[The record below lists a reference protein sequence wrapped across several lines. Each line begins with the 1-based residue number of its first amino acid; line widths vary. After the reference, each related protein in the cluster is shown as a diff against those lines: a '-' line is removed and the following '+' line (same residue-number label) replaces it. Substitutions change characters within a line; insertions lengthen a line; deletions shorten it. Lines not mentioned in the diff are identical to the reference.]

1 MSEEPRSNRP
11 DTNSDARTA
20 HREADSYEAIP
31 PAKAIQDWLVAQLS
45 NVLHIELQDID
56 IREPFTSYGLTS
68 VDAVSLSGDLEEWLG
83 LSLSPTLAYDYPNIE
98 ALARHLA
105 GERDA
110 MESARTNWET
120 EAEPIAIVG
129 IGCRFPGAR
138 DPEAFWQLLH
148 DGVDAITE
156 VPSDRWDINAF
167 YDPDPDAPGK
177 MSTRWGGFLE
187 GVDQFDPHF
196 FGISPREAGHMDPQ
210 QRLLLEVAWE
220 ALEDAGQAPHQLAG
234 TQTGVFIG
242 IGGVDYSHLQI
253 RYGDFPFDI
262 EAYAGTGNAHSIAA
276 NRLSY
281 LLNLRGPSLPVDTAC
296 SSSLVALHLAC
307 QSLLRGECTLA
318 LVGGVNLIL
327 FPAVTIAFSH
337 AHMMA
342 ADGRCKTF
350 DARADGYV
358 RSEGCGVVVLK
369 RLSAALRDGDHI
381 YALVPGSAV
390 NQDGRTAGITVP
402 NGLAQQAV
410 MRQALVR
417 AGITADRLSYIET
430 HGTGTALGDPIEV
443 QAIADVIGQATL
455 SGQQCLLGSVKANIG
470 HLETAA
476 GMAGLIKVLLCLKHG
491 EIPAQIHFQNLN
503 PHISLEKTPLVIS
516 SKRQP
521 WPAREYP
528 RYAGIN
534 SFGFGGT
541 NAHIILQE
549 APPSSPVHN
558 DIERPSHML
567 TLSAKSF
574 PALKELAHRFEQHL
588 ATHSAESLADICFS
602 ANAGRSHFAQRLTAI
617 ANSAEQ
623 LGAQLAAFA
632 DRQRRQR
639 LTACS
644 CAKQARS
651 KGSVLVHRAGISIS
665 GDGQAALR
673 DPAHISQD
681 AGPVCGDPPSLP

>member
-1 MSEEPRSNRP
+1 MPEELRSNRP
-11 DTNSDARTA
+11 DTNSGAPPGN
-20 HREADSYEAIP
+20 REAHFHKAIP
-31 PAKAIQDWLVAQLS
+31 PAEAIQDWLLAQLS
-45 NVLHIELQDID
+45 SVLDVEPQDID

-68 VDAVSLSGDLEEWLG
+68 VDAVGLSGDLEEWLG
-83 LSLSPTLAYDYPNIE
+83 LSLSPTLAYDYPTIE
-98 ALARHLA
+98 TLARHLA

-110 MESARTNWET
+110 LESVRMNET

-167 YDPDPDAPGK
+167 YNPDPDVPGK

-187 GVDQFDPHF
+187 HVDQFDPHF

-220 ALEDAGQAPHQLAG
+220 ALEDAGQAPHRLAG

-262 EAYAGTGNAHSIAA
+262 DAYAGTGNAHSVAA

-281 LLNLRGPSLPVDTAC
+281 LLDLRGPSLPVDTAC
-296 SSSLVALHLAC
+296 SSSLVAIHLAC
-307 QSLLRGECTLA
+307 QSLLHDECTLA
-318 LVGGVNLIL
+318 LAGGVNLIL
-327 FPAVTIAFSH
+327 FPGVTLSFSH

-350 DARADGYV
+350 DSRADGYV
-358 RSEGCGVVVLK
+358 RGEGCGIIVLK

-410 MRQALVR
+410 MSQALTR

-443 QAIADVIGQATL
+443 QAIAEVIGEAT
-455 SGQQCLLGSVKANIG
+455 SPDQQCVLGSVKANIG

-476 GMAGLIKVLLCLKHG
+476 GMAGLIKALLCLKHG
-491 EIPAQIHFQNLN
+491 EIPGQIHFEKLN

-521 WPAREYP
+521 WPAREHP

-549 APPSSPVHN
+549 APPSGPIHN
-558 DIERPSHML
+558 NLERPSHML
-567 TLSAKSF
+567 ALSAKSS
-574 PALKELAHRFEQHL
+574 PALKEPAHRFEQHF

-602 ANAGRSHFAQRLTAI
+602 ANVGRSHFSHRLA
-617 ANSAEQ
+617 ASADSAGR
-623 LGAQLAAFA
+623 LGAQLT
-632 DRQRRQR
+632 DR
-639 LTACS
+639 
-644 CAKQARS
+644 K
-651 KGSVLVHRAGISIS
+651 
-665 GDGQAALR
+665 
-673 DPAHISQD
+673 
-681 AGPVCGDPPSLP
+681 